1 MLSSRRRALPDHLQA
16 PPPTMVT
23 SSVAIEDESD
33 VSTALLIQLHIL
45 FNINHTAV
53 SVNSRGFNIHNR
65 IVTF

>member
-1 MLSSRRRALPDHLQA
+1 MRRARRRALPDHLKA
-16 PPPTMVT
+16 PPPTLVI
-23 SSVAIEDESD
+23 SSVAIEDGSD